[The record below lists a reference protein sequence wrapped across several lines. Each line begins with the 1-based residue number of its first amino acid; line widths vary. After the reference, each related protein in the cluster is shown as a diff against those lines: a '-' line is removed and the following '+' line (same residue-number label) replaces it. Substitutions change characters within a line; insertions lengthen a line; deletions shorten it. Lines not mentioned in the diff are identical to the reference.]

1 MAEKTLDEPLLI
13 AEIRSFPRRY
23 LKPNGRLDSARMR
36 LDLGIL
42 SDDDLKDALLALY
55 RLDLGVAHRVDERLA
70 RALLAKLAGQPVP
83 VTLVPPEEESRWLRA
98 EIECEGCPGSEQ
110 ALAFEGGPVLA
121 RCLCETRLERWEGGC
136 PRFRG
141 NLLAASDA
149 TEPEVDAASISK
161 VDAFEAEVDVLFAQ
175 SQDFAPVAEK
185 LIITP
190 DVESVD
196 DTM

>member
-42 SDDDLKDALLALY
+42 SDDDLKDTLLALY

-98 EIECEGCPGSEQ
+98 EIECDGCPGSEPTP
-110 ALAFEGGPVLA
+110 AFEGGPVLA

-141 NLLAASDA
+141 SLFA
-149 TEPEVDAASISK
+149 TAELPNGPYRTLDGAIVDDASIAK
-161 VDAFEAEVDVLFAQ
+161 VESFEAEVDAMIA
-175 SQDFAPVAEK
+175 DRDTKPANTTEA
-185 LIITP
+185 I
-190 DVESVD
+190 D
-196 DTM
+196 DGL